1 MTKAELEKDRDE
13 WKQQAESLKEDL
25 DSLNEAYSEI
35 ENKLYDYVYEYA
47 NNPESLGIKDIDNF
61 IFRLKVENLY
71 TEELENFIEYYLKY
85 HNE

>member
-1 MTKAELEKDRDE
+1 MKKAELE
-13 WKQQAESLKEDL
+13 AENKELKEKVENLEDEITGL
-25 DSLNEAYSEI
+25 EEAYTEM
-35 ENKLYDYVYEYA
+35 ENKLYEYA

-61 IFRLKVENLY
+61 RFRLKVENLY

>member
-1 MTKAELEKDRDE
+1 MTKAELE
-13 WKQQAESLKEDL
+13 AENKELKEKVENLEDEITGL
-25 DSLNEAYSEI
+25 EEAYSEM
-35 ENKLYDYVYEYA
+35 ENKLYEYVYEYA

-61 IFRLKVENLY
+61 RFRLKVENLY